1 MKRYIPILI
10 AILAVAVSGCSK
22 SNSTTTTS
30 SVAQL
35 STFYFAANDSFPGLA
50 KATFKIEERI
60 DTGLVYNQDSIQF
73 GTPLDSVVPKFTFA
87 ATPGSAILKTTDTTL
102 VITGK
107 DTVDFTKQPIYLTV
121 TSSNGKTVKVY
132 EIRATVHQI
141 DPDLF
146 KWEQLTEEIY
156 SADNSEQQVLQVGD
170 EFVFIKD
177 NGFRVSYL
185 TSKDGAAWSQEK
197 TPTGLPDDCYV
208 RGIITDG
215 ETLYYADSTGLYTS
229 TDIANWTKQDCS
241 GKAYKPVTM
250 LLAWNNTVWVLA
262 NKNGQYELM
271 NLQDGELTE
280 TGLVVDNDF
289 PVSDFAAVAFE
300 SASLR
305 ERAMIM
311 GGYTADG
318 KAVNSRWNIEY
329 SEILKDDT
337 NNGYRIVN
345 FAIDRPAFKSITG
358 ASVVWYD
365 DKLYLFGGIDAD
377 MQYNGRD
384 ILVSED
390 EGISWVAADTTKNQ
404 LPDAYTARQKQSVIV
419 RDNNIYVFGG
429 ESQTETFSDVYR
441 GRLNSIDWE

>member
-10 AILAVAVSGCSK
+10 AILAVAVSGCTK

-87 ATPGSAILKTTDTTL
+87 ATPGSAILKTTDTTI
-102 VITGK
+102 VITGT
-107 DTVDFTKQPIYLTV
+107 DTVNFNKQPIYLTV

-146 KWEQLTEEIY
+146 QWEQLTAEIY
-156 SADNSEQQVLQVGD
+156 GADNSEQQVLQVGD

-177 NGFRVSYL
+177 NGFRVSYM
-185 TSKDGAAWSQEK
+185 TSKDGAQWSQEK

-215 ETLYYADSTGLYTS
+215 NTLYYADSTGLYTS
-229 TDIANWTKQDCS
+229 TDIENWTRQDYT
-241 GKAYKPVTM
+241 GKDYKPVTM
-250 LLAWNNTVWVLA
+250 LLAWNNTVWALG
-262 NKNGQYELM
+262 NKSGQYELL
-271 NLQDGELTE
+271 NLQNGELTE
-280 TGLVVDNDF
+280 TGLTVDSDF

-300 SASLR
+300 SASDR
-305 ERAMIM
+305 ARAMIM
-311 GGYTADG
+311 GGYTAEG

-329 SEILKDDT
+329 AETLKDDT
-337 NNGYRIVN
+337 HNGYRIVN
-345 FAIDRPAFKSITG
+345 FAIDRPAFESITG
-358 ASVVWYD
+358 ASVVWYNHE
-365 DKLYLFGGIDAD
+365 LYLFGGIDAE

-390 EGISWVAADTTKNQ
+390 EGISWVAADTAKNQ
-404 LPDAYTARQKQSVIV
+404 LPETYSARQKQSVIV
-419 RDNNIYVFGG
+419 RDNYIYIFGG